1 MKTKYTTKSKNC
13 IEKCK
18 DFPRCKPCGEITKGK
33 AFVVEYAGIFD
44 IQSTNYY
51 EETSLLDTDCH
62 IEAEA
67 NAELFKEA
75 FNVANET
82 GLSPIQLNERIKEL
96 EKIKIPELSSSED
109 KMNEWAK
116 KMKLD
121 FTKPQDFVLGWRY
134 CYDWI
139 KTLIAEE

>member
-18 DFPRCKPCGEITKGK
+18 DFQRCKPCGEITKGK

-96 EKIKIPELSSSED
+96 EGLLQRIYDVRDLWKYPENVKTEHEEEARVLHSMELKIETALNNKH
-109 KMNEWAK
+109 K
-116 KMKLD
+116 
-121 FTKPQDFVLGWRY
+121 
-134 CYDWI
+134 
-139 KTLIAEE
+139 